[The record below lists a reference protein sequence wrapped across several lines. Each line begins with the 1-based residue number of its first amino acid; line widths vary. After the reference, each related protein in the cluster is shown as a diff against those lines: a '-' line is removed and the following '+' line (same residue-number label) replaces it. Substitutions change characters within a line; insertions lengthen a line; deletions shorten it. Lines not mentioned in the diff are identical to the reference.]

1 MIFIL
6 VNKMSIISR
15 FIAKNFVFKKKYA
28 VKVNSKVKT
37 IVIEFTID
45 KFLISPAPFIK
56 VLMI

>member
-6 VNKMSIISR
+6 VSKMSIISR
-15 FIAKNFVFKKKYA
+15 FIAKNFEFKKKYA

-45 KFLISPAPFIK
+45 KFLISDL
-56 VLMI
+56 VH